1 MMHNSFGIAQEP
13 APGKPLMSRSSQ
25 ITAETDLANLDS
37 QVGYMLRQAQLAV
50 FADFIANQRGAA
62 LRPGQFSILAVVGRN
77 PGLSQT
83 QVCGA
88 LGIKRANLVAA
99 IDLLESLGL
108 VRRNA
113 SLTDRRSNRLHL
125 TPAGQRTLHAA
136 LEAQA
141 EHEVRITR
149 LLGAAGKRVLLRHL
163 AKLCELRKSRGSL

>member
-1 MMHNSFGIAQEP
+1 
-13 APGKPLMSRSSQ
+13 MSVARSSQ
-25 ITAETDLANLDS
+25 GVTETDLANLDS

-62 LRPGQFSILAVVGRN
+62 VRPGQFSILAIVGRN

-83 QVCGA
+83 QVCRA

-99 IDLLESLGL
+99 IDMLESLGM
-108 VRRNA
+108 VRRDA

-125 TPAGQRTLHAA
+125 TPAGQRTLQAV

-141 EHEVRITR
+141 EHEGRITR
-149 LLGAAGKRVLLRHL
+149 LLGAAGKRALLTQL
-163 AKLCELRKSRGSL
+163 AKLCELRKTRGSV